1 MADQRKITLRATHAA
16 PKNIILRELPV
27 ADVRPETT
35 IYLYQTHATP
45 KNIILRNPAALEA
58 TGGGGE
64 INATFNQTI
73 DAITAS
79 ASADLLIEATAAGT
93 ISAVTQSASAD
104 LVIVATSTPTI
115 GAVTASGSADLL
127 VQAAGSQS
135 IGDVTLDASAT
146 ISQPGAVAANKGDDA
161 SSEHRGVK
169 PIVRIRP
176 KIERDLDDAL
186 EIIET
191 IAPERRVKENK
202 LAAKTALAAI
212 RAVEIPVS
220 FAEPI
225 GKIEKSLKRLVRDT
239 AKHEGMEETA
249 MQIAGELEAVIAEMQ
264 RRRKRRQREEEEIV
278 LWLLT

>member
-1 MADQRKITLRATHAA
+1 MNPYGFQVINGRLVDSDIFGFWTVGDTPDPSIPNMALENSSAGAAGANFAGAAAITFGQSGALRAAA
-16 PKNIILRELPV
+16 SMSG
-27 ADVRPETT
+27 A
-35 IYLYQTHATP
+35 AT
-45 KNIILRNPAALEA
+45 
-58 TGGGGE
+58 
-64 INATFNQTI
+64 ATFAQAGVFRGASSFVGATTVTFDQSSVLRGASNFAGATTVTFGQTG
-73 DAITAS
+73 DFVAGAAGAAGAVFEGS
-79 ASADLLIEATAAGT
+79 ASITFDQSGDFTA
-93 ISAVTQSASAD
+93 
-104 LVIVATSTPTI
+104 
-115 GAVTASGSADLL
+115 GAAN
-127 VQAAGSQS
+127 
-135 IGDVTLDASAT
+135 I
-146 ISQPGAVAANKGDDA
+146 NKGDDA
-161 SSEHRGVK
+161 RRGVK

-212 RAVEIPVS
+212 RAVEIPIS

-225 GKIEKSLKRLVRDT
+225 DKIEKSLKRLVRDT

>member
-1 MADQRKITLRATHAA
+1 MANPIGTFDENALAEGWFDNSTLPSGWLDGGFLEPASGA
-16 PKNIILRELPV
+16 PG
-27 ADVRPETT
+27 A
-35 IYLYQTHATP
+35 
-45 KNIILRNPAALEA
+45 
-58 TGGGGE
+58 
-64 INATFNQTI
+64 INATFNRTI
-73 DAITAS
+73 DAVTAS
-79 ASADLLIEATAAGT
+79 VSADLLIEATAAGT
-93 ISAVTQSASAD
+93 ISAVTLSASVD
-104 LVIVATSTPTI
+104 LIIAATSTSTI
-115 GAVTASGSADLL
+115 GAVTASGSADLII
-127 VQAAGSQS
+127 AANSAVM

-146 ISQPGAVAANKGDDA
+146 ISQPAGAASANKGDDA

-212 RAVEIPVS
+212 RAVEIPIS
-220 FAEPI
+220 FMEPI

>member
-1 MADQRKITLRATHAA
+1 MSLILSQLGGGIAGANFVGAATITFGQSGVLRAAA
-16 PKNIILRELPV
+16 SMSG
-27 ADVRPETT
+27 A
-35 IYLYQTHATP
+35 AT
-45 KNIILRNPAALEA
+45 
-58 TGGGGE
+58 
-64 INATFNQTI
+64 ATFTQAGAFRGASNFAGASTVVFDQSGIFRGASSFAGNTTVTFDQTG
-73 DAITAS
+73 DFVAG
-79 ASADLLIEATAAGT
+79 AA
-93 ISAVTQSASAD
+93 A
-104 LVIVATSTPTI
+104 
-115 GAVTASGSADLL
+115 
-127 VQAAGSQS
+127 
-135 IGDVTLDASAT
+135 
-146 ISQPGAVAANKGDDA
+146 PGAVFEGSASITFDQSGDFTAGEARINKGDDA
-161 SSEHRGVK
+161 SVKHRGVK

-212 RAVEIPVS
+212 RAVEIPIS
-220 FAEPI
+220 FMEPV

>member
-1 MADQRKITLRATHAA
+1 MANPIGTFDETALAQGWFDNSSLAPGWFDKDFLEPASGAPGAIT
-16 PKNIILRELPV
+16 
-27 ADVRPETT
+27 
-35 IYLYQTHATP
+35 
-45 KNIILRNPAALEA
+45 
-58 TGGGGE
+58 
-64 INATFNQTI
+64 ATFNRTI
-73 DAITAS
+73 DAVTAS
-79 ASADLLIEATAAGT
+79 TNADLLIEATAAGT
-93 ISAVTQSASAD
+93 ISAFTLSASAD
-104 LVIVATSTPTI
+104 LIIAATSMSTI
-115 GAVTASGSADLL
+115 GAVTASGSADLII
-127 VQAAGSQS
+127 AAASTAT
-135 IGDVTLDASAT
+135 IGDVALDASAA
-146 ISQPGAVAANKGDDA
+146 ISQPGAATTANKGDDA

-212 RAVEIPVS
+212 RAVEIPIS

-225 GKIEKSLKRLVRDT
+225 DKIEKSLKRLVRDT

-249 MQIAGELEAVIAEMQ
+249 MQIAAELEAVIAEMQ